1 MRPSLYIRSPRAG
14 PNIIDLIKSN
24 EVDMLINTSFGIQS
38 IADSYS
44 LRRSSLEHG
53 VPYFTT
59 VAGAR
64 GRHQGIKTISSK
76 GRP

>member
-1 MRPSLYIRSPRAG
+1 
-14 PNIIDLIKSN
+14 
-24 EVDMLINTSFGIQS
+24 MLINTSFGIQS

-44 LRRSSLEHG
+44 LRRASLEHG

-64 GRHQGIKTISSK
+64 AAIRGIKTILRGGLDVKSIQQYHK
-76 GRP
+76 ELL